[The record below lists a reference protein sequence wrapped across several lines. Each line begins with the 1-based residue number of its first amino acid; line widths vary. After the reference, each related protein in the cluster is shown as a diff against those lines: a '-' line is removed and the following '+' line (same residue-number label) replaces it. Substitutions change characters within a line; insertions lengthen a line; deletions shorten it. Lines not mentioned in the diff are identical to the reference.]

1 MITKIHSSN
10 KWFSA
15 IFHFTS
21 TWKTLFSRDKV
32 WRSSKWLCFAVF
44 LKNDLWN
51 LYIRVSLS
59 CGRVIPKLLDH
70 LSEWVVFPNKWDITS
85 KSGGELFL
93 RLFWWLQIV
102 MAPPQPKAAVKP
114 AAAPAGG
121 VAKPKKVGKPRNYDL
136 GNGVVRFSKS
146 KMFHKKV
153 SSSAVPS
160 ISYQLVNKAA
170 LVLILF

>member
-1 MITKIHSSN
+1 
-10 KWFSA
+10 
-15 IFHFTS
+15 
-21 TWKTLFSRDKV
+21 
-32 WRSSKWLCFAVF
+32 
-44 LKNDLWN
+44 
-51 LYIRVSLS
+51 
-59 CGRVIPKLLDH
+59 
-70 LSEWVVFPNKWDITS
+70 
-85 KSGGELFL
+85 
-93 RLFWWLQIV
+93 

-160 ISYQLVNKAA
+160 ISYKLVNKAA